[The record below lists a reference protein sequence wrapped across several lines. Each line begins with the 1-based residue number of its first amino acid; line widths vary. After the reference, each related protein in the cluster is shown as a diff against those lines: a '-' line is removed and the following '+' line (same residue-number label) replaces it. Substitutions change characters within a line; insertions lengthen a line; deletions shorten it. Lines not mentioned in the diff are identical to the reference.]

1 MTFFK
6 HKEIELYLE
15 KLKKIISLVFD
26 RVLLEKLLDKFSTNA
41 SIYSSP
47 SIFQLFE
54 SHLKSIRE
62 QIGEPPQVGWSMP
75 GEIEGYPIINEFL
88 HSDDEDFTY
97 KGFPNIRV
105 SIRKFSISIA
115 VREFSPKS
123 FNAYI
128 RKSKEYFEFEDQKFK
143 KNMSEYIKFKKFI
156 NDNKK

>member
-1 MTFFK
+1 M
-6 HKEIELYLE
+6 
-15 KLKKIISLVFD
+15 
-26 RVLLEKLLDKFSTNA
+26 
-41 SIYSSP
+41 
-47 SIFQLFE
+47 
-54 SHLKSIRE
+54 KSIRE

-115 VREFSPKS
+115 VREFSPKC

-128 RKSKEYFEFEDQKFK
+128 RKSKEYFEFEDL
-143 KNMSEYIKFKKFI
+143 NW
-156 NDNKK
+156 NDLKRNLIF